1 MLLNKATAA
10 LLIVPPPRWLPN
22 LVLKSEVVFDWV
34 CHRPQQQRLSLI
46 ELLGRSTIRQ
56 CMSLRGSVCRQLV
69 EAAHFDN

>member
-10 LLIVPPPRWLPN
+10 LLIVSTRWLPN
-22 LVLKSEVVFDWV
+22 LVLKSEVVLDWV
-34 CHRPQQQRLSLI
+34 WQRPQQQRLRLI

-69 EAAHFDN
+69 EAAHFDD